1 MYSRRSVDTG
11 ISKNN
16 IKSSD
21 QAQTSSKMQHNGV
34 IVLFTFAA
42 ETWCIWEQVTHVVSF
57 HNQGQN
63 CKKLDDGT
71 FFLSGFEVLQGPNYA
86 LAQMMRCLIA
96 WCSSW
101 PCLVNADVDGS
112 HVGLPENRLPIIA
125 PECAVSS
132 SCSKVETAMLGKKIH
147 HFQTHPGHLR
157 KEEPQHVGF
166 PAPKIRR
173 IKNQI

>member
-1 MYSRRSVDTG
+1 M
-11 ISKNN
+11 
-16 IKSSD
+16 
-21 QAQTSSKMQHNGV
+21 
-34 IVLFTFAA
+34 
-42 ETWCIWEQVTHVVSF
+42 THVVSF

-132 SCSKVETAMLGKKIH
+132 SCSKVETAMLGKKNTP
-147 HFQTHPGHLR
+147 FSDTPR
-157 KEEPQHVGF
+157 SPQKRGTSTCWISSS
-166 PAPKIRR
+166 KIRR

>member
-34 IVLFTFAA
+34 VVLFTFAA

-132 SCSKVETAMLGKKIH
+132 SCSKVETAMLGHTQVTSEKRN
-147 HFQTHPGHLR
+147 L
-157 KEEPQHVGF
+157 
-166 PAPKIRR
+166 
-173 IKNQI
+173 NMLD